1 MNRPRRP
8 LKRRAS
14 GWIWPLAI
22 PLVIGLAFT
31 LTWSSPAGADAS
43 RAPIG
48 DAIDTI
54 LADPLL
60 KGGAAGVV
68 VADADS
74 GAVLYRHRPDD
85 RLMPA
90 SNTKLFTSAAAMGL
104 LGPDHRFRTDVL
116 TDGSRHGR
124 VLRGDLYLRGT
135 GDPTMLA
142 GDYDR
147 LAKGVADAGITKV
160 SGRLIA
166 DDTRF
171 DAQRVGRSWA
181 ADDESSYYAAQIS
194 ALTLAPDTDYDAGSV
209 IVEVTPGAATG
220 DRPKVTVTPPN
231 AYVRIDNRATTGSG
245 GLTVERQHGS
255 NTITVSGALPAGA
268 ATAKEW
274 VSVWAPTGYATSV
287 FADALERHGVRV
299 AGPTR
304 LGRAAP
310 ADARTV
316 ASHRSMPLREMLVP
330 FMKLSNNIHAE
341 ALTKAIGYAT
351 AGRGTWDAGLAAIA
365 DWLKKRGVD
374 SGEVRQV
381 DGSGLSRMDNIAA
394 GRLTELLLSVRD
406 EPWYPDWYA
415 SLPVACAPDRFVGGT
430 LRTRMCST
438 PAAGNARGKTGSLT
452 GASALSGYV
461 TDADG
466 RELVY
471 SVVLNNYLAASV
483 KNLEDAIVVT
493 LAASGEGHAEAVRPR
508 AVGGATGAEAA
519 EADAGR
525 ECSWSKPR
533 SC

>member
-1 MNRPRRP
+1 MSRP
-8 LKRRAS
+8 LKRRVS
-14 GWIWPLAI
+14 GWIWPL
-22 PLVIGLAFT
+22 VIGLACT
-31 LTWSSPAGADAS
+31 LTWSSPAGADTS
-43 RAPIG
+43 RAGIG
-48 DAIDTI
+48 DALDTI

-74 GAVLYRHRPDD
+74 GAALYRHRADD

-104 LGPDHRFRTDVL
+104 LGPDHRFGTDVL

-124 VLRGDLYLRGT
+124 TLRGDLYLRGT

-147 LAKGVADAGITKV
+147 LAKSVADAGITKV
-160 SGRLIA
+160 TGRLIA

-209 IVEVTPGAATG
+209 IVEVAPGAAPG

-231 AYVRIDNRATTGSG
+231 SYVRIDNRATTGSG
-245 GLTVERQHGS
+245 GLTVERGHGS

-274 VSVWAPTGYATSV
+274 VSVWEPTGYAASV
-287 FADALERHGVRV
+287 FADALHRHGVRV

-304 LGRAAP
+304 LGRATP
-310 ADARTV
+310 ADARTL
-316 ASHRSMPLREMLVP
+316 AAHRSMPLKELLIP

-351 AGRGTWDAGLAAIA
+351 AGRGTWDAGLGAIA

-374 SGEVRQV
+374 TGAVRQV

-406 EPWYPDWYA
+406 EPWYADWYA

-430 LRTRMCST
+430 LRTRMCAT

-471 SVVLNNYLAASV
+471 SVVLNNYLAESV
-483 KNLEDAIVVT
+483 KSLEDAIVVT
-493 LAASGEGHAEAVRPR
+493 LAKSGEGHAEAVRPR
-508 AVGGATGAEAA
+508 AVRGGAT
-519 EADAGR
+519 ADTGL
-525 ECSWSKPR
+525 ECAWAKPR
-533 SC
+533 GC